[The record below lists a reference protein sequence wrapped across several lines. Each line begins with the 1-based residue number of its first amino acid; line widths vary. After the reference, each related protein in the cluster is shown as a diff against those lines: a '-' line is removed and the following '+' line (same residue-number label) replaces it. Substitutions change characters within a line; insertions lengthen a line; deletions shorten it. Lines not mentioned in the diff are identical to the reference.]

1 MTLAIKQTTDFIQG
15 IDDSRLFTQL
25 VDGEFDPGTEMF
37 KRAQDGSNVLKLF
50 GTSIVFTVASLATIP
65 WELISKF
72 KNGRFYLRGFG
83 FLCPLIALGAF
94 ALARYYSVRSLHR
107 MNKVNALSY
116 ITISTDSP
124 TNLRSIAKT
133 AEDCFNLIKSEAQ
146 RTPQLKADSLSVLI
160 RLHYLKKHCTDL
172 AERWITIKLAELVAV
187 KRDQGHYPLYTEL
200 FTINADFLRAS
211 SEKKRE
217 MIANRVTLMTTKD
230 GKSLSF
236 ADVCQELGLQNA
248 TS

>member
-1 MTLAIKQTTDFIQG
+1 MALVIKHTTDFIQA
-15 IDDSRLFTQL
+15 IEDPRLFTQL
-25 VDGEFDPGTEMF
+25 IDGEFDQGTEMF

-50 GTSIVFTVASLATIP
+50 GTGIVFTVASLVTIP

-107 MNKVNALSY
+107 MNMVSALSY

-124 TNLRSIAKT
+124 TNLRAIAKAAEDHFNRVKPEAKT
-133 AEDCFNLIKSEAQ
+133 ALTLDNILM
-146 RTPQLKADSLSVLI
+146 LI
-160 RLHYLKKHCTDL
+160 RLHYLRQHCTDL

-211 SEKKRE
+211 SEKRRE
-217 MIANRVTLMTTKD
+217 MISSRASVVTTKD
-230 GKSLSF
+230 GKSLTF
-236 ADVCQELGLQNA
+236 QQICQKLDL
-248 TS
+248 